1 MIEWFPFFFPP
12 SSQTISRSSLV
23 KLIEHGTA
31 DNFQLQ
37 FSELRLELALVHKRI
52 SPLFSRNSRKF
63 YFAHV
68 PKCGKFAYEFHRV
81 LWENLSRGSYR
92 ESIEAKS
99 SLNLR
104 ICNFVRSSNGRRWKN
119 SYQLWRWGMIEGTNE
134 RDDNIYLSPRKKIN
148 IFTWTCT
155 NFVSSGNNGQLVFP
169 RWKGE
174 EFVKKGFVSAK
185 KRP

>member
-1 MIEWFPFFFPP
+1 M
-12 SSQTISRSSLV
+12 
-23 KLIEHGTA
+23 
-31 DNFQLQ
+31 Q

-148 IFTWTCT
+148 ILLEHAQISYHREIMASWYFLDERER
-155 NFVSSGNNGQLVFP
+155 NLL
-169 RWKGE
+169 
-174 EFVKKGFVSAK
+174 KKGSWAQKSV
-185 KRP
+185 PN